1 CNIGGNIPGE
11 IGNLSNLISSYI
23 CNNELIG
30 SIPTTIGRLEK
41 LQGLFLQ
48 GNKLEGSIPSELC
61 RLKSLGFLYLASN
74 QLAGS
79 IAGCL
84 GDIIALRDLIVDSNK
99 LIGLIPSNFTR
110 LVDILQLNLLYG
122 SILELF
128 GGLIGLEFLDLSR
141 NNFSRIIPKSLQKLL
156 HLKYLNVS
164 FNRLHR
170 EIPNGGPFAN
180 YSIQS
185 SMGSEALC
193 GAPQLRLPPCTSN
206 FGKHSRKAT
215 KLIEFI
221 LLPHSRQKIDRE
233 NLIGLAKRRR
243 ISYQELHQATN
254 GFCESKLLG
263 ARSFGLV
270 YQGALSDGL
279 NIAIK
284 VFNFEVEGSF
294 KSFDV
299 ECEVLHNI
307 RHRNLVKII
316 SRCCNV
322 DFKAL
327 ALEFMPNGSLKKW
340 LYSHNYFLD
349 ILHRLNIMIDVAS
362 ALEYLNHGQ
371 TIPVAHCDLK
381 PNNVPLDEDMVAH
394 WGDFGIIKLL
404 GEEDSTVQTMT
415 LATI

>member
-1 CNIGGNIPGE
+1 MVT
-11 IGNLSNLISSYI
+11 L
-23 CNNELIG
+23 
-30 SIPTTIGRLEK
+30 TTIRGY
-41 LQGLFLQ
+41 G
-48 GNKLEGSIPSELC
+48 
-61 RLKSLGFLYLASN
+61 
-74 QLAGS
+74 
-79 IAGCL
+79 
-84 GDIIALRDLIVDSNK
+84 V
-99 LIGLIPSNFTR
+99 
-110 LVDILQLNLLYG
+110 LYG

-193 GAPQLRLPPCTSN
+193 GAPQLRLPPCT
-206 FGKHSRKAT
+206 T
-215 KLIEFI
+215 
-221 LLPHSRQKIDRE
+221 
-233 NLIGLAKRRR
+233 KRRR

-263 ARSFGLV
+263 ARSFGSV

-415 LATI
+415 LATIGYMALPSNA